1 MNRFFRLSLATLLS
15 FFIWYAGDA
24 QGIVVE
30 HTQTADAEA
39 QINFGQAGC
48 LWILHRS

>member
-24 QGIVVE
+24 QGIVLE
-30 HTQTADAEA
+30 HTQTDDDEA
-39 QINFGQAGC
+39 QINFTQAGF